1 MKRKIIK
8 ITVIVL
14 LAFTLLFILR
24 SCISGIMG
32 FGALIPNDNTPF
44 HKNKDSFDYIVNRVN
59 GIFDEQNSLEPITS
73 ISVLFYLH
81 DESITVWVEP
91 TKFGTEKSTFELQM
105 TADDIK
111 HYENVAG
118 VFKKWNM
125 DLPDIS
131 VYNGQVVFLA
141 SEMPYALIYRENG
154 WYPPG
159 LNPDGKTPENFY
171 SKRITFKWFH
181 ASYRGI
187 FWERE

>member
-14 LAFTLLFILR
+14 LTLTLLFILR

-59 GIFDEQNSLEPITS
+59 GIFDEQNSLEPITN
-73 ISVLFYLH
+73 IYVLFYLH
-81 DESITVWVEP
+81 SESITVWVEP
-91 TKFGTEKSTFELQM
+91 TKFGTEKNTFKLQM

-125 DLPDIS
+125 NLPDIA
-131 VYNGQVVFLA
+131 VYKGQVVFLA

-154 WYPPG
+154 WYPSG
-159 LNPDGKTPENFY
+159 FNPEGKTAEDFY
-171 SKRITFKWFH
+171 SKRITLKWFH

-187 FWERE
+187 FWERD